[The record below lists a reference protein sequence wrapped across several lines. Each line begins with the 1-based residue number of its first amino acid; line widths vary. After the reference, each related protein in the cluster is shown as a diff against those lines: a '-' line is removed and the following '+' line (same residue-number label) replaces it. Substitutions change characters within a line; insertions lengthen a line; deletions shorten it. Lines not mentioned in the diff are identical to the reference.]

1 MISCVSSGFLHI
13 PSVFNIRCVQLF
25 VLFIPPPTARQK
37 NKVSFWWSEAR
48 QADESVK
55 RKREWRER
63 ERWVPER
70 SIKARDGDRWQGE
83 DVMKQWDRDGKEEAA
98 LERKGSWWRDV
109 RCGGEAESR
118 VESDG
123 MIAGGVR
130 SLSPPAD
137 LWLHQNKHFY
147 LSDSARFDFVLP
159 DPQTSSLLL
168 YCSFSFSSARS
179 LAHFQCI
186 IQAWIPERRA
196 WPLKKHEGYTPGPL
210 SATSE
215 QERHRLGWRG
225 RGEEERNMQEGGA
238 RKEKKRVEGEL
249 HFHPHSFWGTYR
261 SPLCSPVNRKQA
273 PADSS
278 AWSSAGSWLD

>member
-1 MISCVSSGFLHI
+1 M
-13 PSVFNIRCVQLF
+13 
-25 VLFIPPPTARQK
+25 
-37 NKVSFWWSEAR
+37 KVSKEG
-48 QADESVK
+48 EN
-55 RKREWRER
+55 EGR

-147 LSDSARFDFVLP
+147 LSDSARFDFVFP

-168 YCSFSFSSARS
+168 YCSFLFSSARS

-196 WPLKKHEGYTPGPL
+196 WPLKKHEGYAPGPL

-225 RGEEERNMQEGGA
+225 RGEERREEHTRGWSQEG
-238 RKEKKRVEGEL
+238 EEEGGRGIT
-249 HFHPHSFWGTYR
+249 FSSSFILGNLQVT
-261 SPLCSPVNRKQA
+261 SVLTCE
-273 PADSS
+273 
-278 AWSSAGSWLD
+278 